1 MLAGGLRMEFR
12 DSVGIE
18 PFSSQDSYGEPHFGA
33 SVTYPARVEVKSRR
47 IAGSGG
53 VEIAARGRVLLASIA
68 TVTTKDRM
76 TLPNWAA
83 PTQPPILD
91 VQVHRGDGMDHT
103 TVYFGA

>member
-1 MLAGGLRMEFR
+1 MLPNALKVEFR
-12 DSVGIE
+12 DTVTIE
-18 PFSSQDSYGEPHFGA
+18 PYASQNSYGEPTFGA

-53 VEIAARGRVLLASIA
+53 VEITARGRVQLASIA

-76 TLPNWAA
+76 TLPTWAA

-91 VQVHRGDGMDHT
+91 AQPHRGDGMDHT
-103 TVYFGA
+103 VIYFGS